1 MKNVLSGEKKKHEQ
15 VVLEAATSCILKKG
29 LDKTSMSDIAERAG
43 VSRRTLYRTFAS
55 KEELYAALF
64 ELRSMADKF
73 KEVQTRV
80 AGLNFEDALLE
91 ATKLSIR
98 RIREDPVMMEMMYAS
113 GALWFQKQML
123 DNNSPLFHA
132 VIAVQLRFW
141 GDILDRARGEGII
154 NSALTNQQISE
165 WYSTVQYMMVL
176 RVNGGEAE
184 QEFLL
189 KNFLIPSL
197 VYKRS
202 SQLS

>member
-1 MKNVLSGEKKKHEQ
+1 MEKVVPNEKKHAQ
-15 VVLEAATSCILKKG
+15 AVLDAAASCILKIG
-29 LDKTSMSDIAERAG
+29 LDKTSMSDVAERAG
-43 VSRRTLYRTFAS
+43 VSRRTLYRTFTS

-64 ELRSMADKF
+64 ESRSLADKF
-73 KEVQTRV
+73 RELQGRV
-80 AGLNFEDALLE
+80 AGLSFEEALLE

-123 DNNSPLFHA
+123 DNESQLFRA
-132 VIAVQLRFW
+132 VIGVQLRFW
-141 GDILDRARGEGII
+141 GDILDRAREQGII
-154 NSALTNQQISE
+154 NSVLTNEQISE

-176 RVNGGEAE
+176 RVKGGEAE
-184 QEFLL
+184 QEFML

-197 VYKRS
+197 VYKRP

>member
-1 MKNVLSGEKKKHEQ
+1 MEKVVPSEKKHTQ
-15 VVLEAATSCILKKG
+15 AVLDAAASCILKIG
-29 LDKTSMSDIAERAG
+29 LDKTSMSDVAERAG

-64 ELRSMADKF
+64 KSRSLADKF
-73 KEVQTRV
+73 RELQSRV
-80 AGLNFEDALLE
+80 AGLGFEEALLE

-123 DNNSPLFHA
+123 DNESPLFRA
-132 VIAVQLRFW
+132 VIDVQLRFW
-141 GDILDRARGEGII
+141 GDILDRAREQGII
-154 NSALTNQQISE
+154 NSVLTNAQISE

-176 RVNGGEAE
+176 RVKGGEAE
-184 QEFLL
+184 QEFML

-197 VYKRS
+197 VYKRP